1 MKPLQEEL
9 VGDVRP
15 ALLVLF
21 GAVAFVL
28 LIACA
33 NLANL
38 MLARAAGRRREFA
51 LRLALGAT
59 RRRVL
64 RQLLT
69 ESVLLALGG
78 SALAVGLA
86 WLSVETLNR
95 SARTSFRAASPS
107 AWTAP
112 CWRSPD
118 LSPS

>member
-1 MKPLQEEL
+1 M
-9 VGDVRP
+9 GDVRP

-38 MLARAAGRRREFA
+38 MLARAAAPRAARSRCAWRSAPRG
-51 LRLALGAT
+51 
-59 RRRVL
+59 RRVL

-107 AWTAP
+107 ASTAP
-112 CWRSPD
+112 SWRSPD